1 MVLHVPLLFSG
12 DETLDI
18 GADLGTPVS
27 GVPSHGDS
35 EFTGEA
41 HWVQLDVEITDA
53 DRYRRPTERLPRDHG
68 EAVAAT
74 RTRGPR
80 FGGRLSGPE
89 R

>member
-27 GVPSHGDS
+27 EEYPAGDS

-53 DRYRRPTERLPRDHG
+53 DHFVDPAEHLRVIMARQ
-68 EAVAAT
+68 
-74 RTRGPR
+74 
-80 FGGRLSGPE
+80 
-89 R
+89 